1 MSTKMCF
8 SEVVAFKNK
17 YLKQNFIPKSK
28 TLKRLLTWKI
38 EFYKSW
44 IPPNIVV
51 FKILFP
57 SRVEKL
63 VFNKKTFNSCRLKKN
78 SQNLK
83 FWKVDVFKI
92 WRPHQ
97 ILVLKILCL
106 SGFIFSINFPFI
118 ELLLLPI
125 LGSFSA
131 FTPSLGTIY
140 NKSGV

>member
-63 VFNKKTFNSCRLKKN
+63 VFNKKTFNSCRLKKKQ
-78 SQNLK
+78 SKFEVLKSWCLQNLK
-83 FWKVDVFKI
+83 TSSNFSLKNIMSFRIHIFHKLSFHWIITFTYSGLVFS
-92 WRPHQ
+92 
-97 ILVLKILCL
+97 VYA
-106 SGFIFSINFPFI
+106 FIRNY
-118 ELLLLPI
+118 LQ
-125 LGSFSA
+125 
-131 FTPSLGTIY
+131 
-140 NKSGV
+140 